1 MYSSKDF
8 WILSKVALCCRN
20 MSFLPLT
27 VHDFRAMGSSAVA
40 FMVAFVSIVVYAFT
54 LSKRRRED
62 AKNLPL
68 DDAMPADEALSRG
81 DGAPTDAPLLTL

>member
-1 MYSSKDF
+1 
-8 WILSKVALCCRN
+8 
-20 MSFLPLT
+20 
-27 VHDFRAMGSSAVA
+27 
-40 FMVAFVSIVVYAFT
+40 MVAFVSIVVYAFT

>member
-1 MYSSKDF
+1 MWKGT
-8 WILSKVALCCRN
+8 VRALETGA
-20 MSFLPLT
+20 LAEIA
-27 VHDFRAMGSSAVA
+27 VVA

>member
-1 MYSSKDF
+1 MWKET
-8 WILSKVALCCRN
+8 VRALETGA
-20 MSFLPLT
+20 LAEIA
-27 VHDFRAMGSSAVA
+27 VVA